1 MKVILSLFLA
11 LASNVSFSQRHKKI
25 ELVNFVK
32 EAVEFA
38 KKEGFEKACNEFND
52 GTKFKKGEYYIFA
65 YDYEGKVLCHGAKKK
80 LIGKNLISFK
90 DKKGNEL
97 IKDLID
103 AAKKDGGFVKYVWPL
118 PDSEDIADKLGYA
131 LPVDKKWWVG
141 SGIYYKKD

>member
-11 LASNVSFSQRHKKI
+11 LASTVSFSQRHKKI

-118 PDSEDIADKLGYA
+118 PDSADIADKLGYA

-141 SGIYYKKD
+141 SGI

>member
-11 LASNVSFSQRHKKI
+11 LASTVSFSQRHKKI

-52 GTKFKKGEYYIFA
+52 GPKFKKGEYYIFA

>member
-11 LASNVSFSQRHKKI
+11 LASTVSFSQRHKKI